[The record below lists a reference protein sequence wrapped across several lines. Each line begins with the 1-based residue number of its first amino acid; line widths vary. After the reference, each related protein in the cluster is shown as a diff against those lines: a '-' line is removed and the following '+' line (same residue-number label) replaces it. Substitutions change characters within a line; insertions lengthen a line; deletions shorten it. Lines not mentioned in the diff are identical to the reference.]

1 MAFIFEQSD
10 SEIYASHAGLAV
22 AGPIINRHSG
32 LRKRLKS
39 IPLRHGIPHIDLV
52 RTYLGLL
59 CQGKNDFE
67 AVEEVR
73 KDLFFQQALEIGR
86 VPSSARLRQRF
97 DEQAEALTQAAD
109 DCIVSIKRVF
119 DLVKDFGTSE
129 SPKSTRSSTTHWCP
143 GRPGHP
149 AFRHNIAS
157 SLRLHTG
164 LPYDWTP
171 RSDAP
176 LGSPLAPSARRV
188 SRVASRL
195 PGTTRLRF
203 ALHGGQRLKNLR
215 ATVSALPTGHVALH
229 ADVFCLDNSKTRK
242 EGVARTYHG
251 YDGYAPIGAYL
262 GEEGWCVGLELRPGD
277 QHSQKDFLFFLD
289 RVLPRARAL
298 AGNQPLLI
306 TLDGAHDAAA
316 NREYLAREQIDYLIK
331 WNPRKENPNDWK
343 VRAEAE
349 GRFVE
354 VRPGKRVALFDEVVE
369 WSFGERS
376 HRSRRVVQLVERTE
390 DRRGQPLL
398 IPDLVLEGWWTSLDA
413 GSVDAEQVIL
423 LYQRRGTSEQFHS
436 EFKSDLDLVRLPSG
450 KFETNALVL
459 ALAALAYNILR
470 YIGQNTLIG
479 PDAPIRKAL
488 HRRRLR
494 TVMQEMIYRA
504 VRLVRH
510 GRRYLL
516 RFGRGDP
523 RYGPL
528 ARCYAHVLAL

>member
-22 AGPIINRHSG
+22 VGPIINRHSG

-39 IPLRHGIPHIDLV
+39 IPLRHGILHIDLV

-109 DCIVSIKRVF
+109 DCIV
-119 DLVKDFGTSE
+119 
-129 SPKSTRSSTTHWCP
+129 PM
-143 GRPGHP
+143 
-149 AFRHNIAS
+149 
-157 SLRLHTG
+157 
-164 LPYDWTP
+164 
-171 RSDAP
+171 
-176 LGSPLAPSARRV
+176 
-188 SRVASRL
+188 
-195 PGTTRLRF
+195 
-203 ALHGGQRLKNLR
+203 LKNLR

-298 AGNQPLLI
+298 AGNRPLLI

-459 ALAALAYNILR
+459 ALAALAYKHPALHRPEHPHRPRCADPQGAAPAPVAHSDAGDDLPCGSPGAAWAALPAAFWPWRPEIRAAGPLLCPRAGALR
-470 YIGQNTLIG
+470 RRGFHQNTL
-479 PDAPIRKAL
+479 DAEGGGKTRPENAASAGFGVSDKERSPFWVEQLASKP
-488 HRRRLR
+488 
-494 TVMQEMIYRA
+494 VKRA
-504 VRLVRH
+504 GKTSSRANFAGMV
-510 GRRYLL
+510 
-516 RFGRGDP
+516 
-523 RYGPL
+523 
-528 ARCYAHVLAL
+528 